1 MKVSPLLRFIALP
14 TLAAISL
21 CGAGKSL
28 HGARQSAP
36 KTHPSVYAA
45 LAKVPAKARMR
56 RNPMDG
62 DPDAIT
68 AGRKL
73 FEEHC
78 AQCHEMNASGGP
90 RGPNLRTPQVERA
103 TPGTLFWILS
113 NGVIRYGMPDWSKL
127 PEPERWQIVTFL
139 KSLKRPASH

>member
-1 MKVSPLLRFIALP
+1 MKVSSLLRFIALP

-21 CGAGKSL
+21 FGAGMSFD
-28 HGARQSAP
+28 GARQSAP
-36 KTHPSVYAA
+36 KTHPSVYDA
-45 LAKVPAKARMR
+45 LAKVPPKARMK
-56 RNPMDG
+56 RNPIAG
-62 DPDAIT
+62 DPDAIA

-90 RGPNLRTPQVERA
+90 RGPSLRTPQVERA

-113 NGVIRYGMPDWSKL
+113 NGVIRHGMPDWSKL

-139 KSLKRPASH
+139 KSPKRPTSH